1 VDVDVRKHGECG
13 GDDGDFATARRRRRL
28 EVEYADGETIC
39 RGCWNPD
46 TFRLEGRVYQRVHIN
61 DGVFHSSDSST
72 HVFALYPCTY
82 RFRADR
88 EGGGGDISTDPDD
101 ARRIRRFEMEEEEAV
116 DDDDSSSD
124 GVHREVSSSCPLEQD
139 VLSSDTR
146 AIADHRFRTQ
156 NAKLISLRLY
166 DELFEQMNIT
176 NDDIRVFHQY
186 YHASREGN
194 SEDDMYADADVR
206 LNEKQRTLLRMRTCN
221 WTGML
226 DESVMLGERLCAEFR
241 RRSSL
246 LDELSFETSEDRK
259 ICMDRWRAANM
270 DLTAAHTSWDE
281 WGARLQ
287 HVLAGAFLFD
297 EYKVELAFAIRRRL
311 FVNFE
316 CLEGSFQR
324 ASNRMPTS
332 YHAACVIPR
341 TRELLDRVCIIC
353 QSPLLEV
360 DDDIEGTAQIIVY
373 KLPCSHCFHEGCVTK
388 WLHDHSSCPACRFD
402 LTEKAI

>member
-1 VDVDVRKHGECG
+1 M
-13 GDDGDFATARRRRRL
+13 
-28 EVEYADGETIC
+28 
-39 RGCWNPD
+39 D
-46 TFRLEGRVYQRVHIN
+46 TE
-61 DGVFHSSDSST
+61 
-72 HVFALYPCTY
+72 
-82 RFRADR
+82 
-88 EGGGGDISTDPDD
+88 D
-101 ARRIRRFEMEEEEAV
+101 ARRIRRFDMEEEAV

-124 GVHREVSSSCPLEQD
+124 GVHHDVSSCPLEQD

-166 DELFEQMNIT
+166 DKLFEQMNIT
-176 NDDIRVFHQY
+176 HDDIRVFHQY
-186 YHASREGN
+186 YYASREGN
-194 SEDDMYADADVR
+194 SEDNEYADADVH

-270 DLTAAHTSWDE
+270 DLAAAHTSWDE

-287 HVLAGAFLFD
+287 HVLAGVFLFD

-332 YHAACVIPR
+332 YHADYVIPR